1 MKKRSLLIGLSL
13 ATGVVSSL
21 LLRKEKQK
29 MKTAEISL
37 GIGVLLQRQ
46 KKMSF

>member
-1 MKKRSLLIGLSL
+1 MKKRSILIGLSL

-29 MKTAEISL
+29 NEN
-37 GIGVLLQRQ
+37 R
-46 KKMSF
+46 

>member
-1 MKKRSLLIGLSL
+1 MKKRSILIGLSL

-29 MKTAEISL
+29 NENRQNFIGNWRFTSKT
-37 GIGVLLQRQ
+37 
-46 KKMSF
+46 K